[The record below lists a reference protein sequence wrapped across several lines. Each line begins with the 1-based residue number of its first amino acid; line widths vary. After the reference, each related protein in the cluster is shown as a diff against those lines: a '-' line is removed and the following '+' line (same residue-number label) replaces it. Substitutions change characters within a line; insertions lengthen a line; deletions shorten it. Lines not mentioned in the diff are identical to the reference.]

1 MTAEKSKN
9 NKAPL
14 DKLRVLDI
22 ATFIAA
28 PFCGVILA
36 DFGAEVLKIE
46 KPGEGDPLRK
56 FGTPVE
62 PEQDTFVWLT
72 EARNK
77 KSVTLDLRTP
87 KGVELFKGL
96 VSQSDIVLENFRPGT
111 LEKWGIGYDVLSQI
125 NPGLIMLRVSGY
137 GQDGPYSSR
146 PGFARAAHAF
156 AGLAYLCGEPGQ
168 MPVMPGSTSLAD
180 YVSGMWGTIGIMM
193 ALESR
198 RHSGKGQVVDIALY
212 ESVFRLMDEMLPVYE
227 RTGFVRER
235 MGAETVNAVP
245 HSHYQTRD
253 QKYVALACSSDK
265 MFERM
270 CHIMGCPENAMPDTY
285 GKVSA
290 REENRP
296 LINKIVQDWFIT
308 LDASDAI
315 TNCQQGGVPCAALFS
330 IEDIY
335 NDPHYQ
341 ARGNFEVFN
350 DPRFKEVTVPTALPR
365 LSDTPAVLKNLGP
378 ALGDATDSVYK
389 SLLNLTD
396 AEVQKLKQERVI

>member
-1 MTAEKSKN
+1 MSFDNSKN
-9 NKAPL
+9 DNAPL
-14 DKLRVLDI
+14 NKIRVLDI

-46 KPGEGDPLRK
+46 KPGEGDPLRQ

-62 PEQDTFVWLT
+62 PDQDTFVWLT

-87 KGVELFKGL
+87 KGVKLFKGL
-96 VSQSDIVLENFRPGT
+96 VKQSDIVLENFRPGT
-111 LEKWGIGYDVLSQI
+111 LEKWGIGFAVLSEI
-125 NPGLIMLRVSGY
+125 NPKLIMLRVSGY

-156 AGLAYLCGEPGQ
+156 AGLSYLCGEPGQ

-180 YVSGMWGTIGIMM
+180 YVSGMWGTIGVMM
-193 ALESR
+193 ALEAR
-198 RHSGKGQVVDIALY
+198 RKTGKGQVVDIALY
-212 ESVFRLMDEMLPVYE
+212 ESVFRLMDEMLPVYQ
-227 RTGFVRER
+227 RTGFIRER
-235 MGAETVNAVP
+235 MGADTVNAVP
-245 HSHYQTRD
+245 HSHYQTKD
-253 QKYVALACSSDK
+253 GKYVALACSSDK
-265 MFERM
+265 IFERM
-270 CHIMGCPENAMPDTY
+270 CQTMDCPENAMPNTY

-290 REENRP
+290 REENRAV
-296 LINKIVQDWFIT
+296 INEIVQDWFIE

-315 TNCQQGGVPCAALFS
+315 SRCQQGGIPCSVLYS

-350 DPRFKEVTVPTALPR
+350 DPRFNEVMVPSALPR
-365 LSDTPAVLKNLGP
+365 LTDTPAVLHNLGP

-389 SLLNLTD
+389 SLLSLTD
-396 AEVQKLKQERVI
+396 QDIQNLKEERVI